1 MKYIKILL
9 TLALCFCYTLS
20 YAQKR
25 VTGRVWSKTDG
36 AIVLANVV
44 ENLSRG
50 GGGGGGGGMKTRLA
64 MVADLALRSV
74 QLQLAMVAMAMA
86 MAMAMVL
93 VHLKVRL
100 LPTMGKGLMKVRL
113 LPTMGKGL
121 LKIGGRSSAQVQDR
135 LVLM

>member
-1 MKYIKILL
+1 MALL
-9 TLALCFCYTLS
+9 
-20 YAQKR
+20 
-25 VTGRVWSKTDG
+25 
-36 AIVLANVV
+36 LANVV
-44 ENLSRG
+44 ENLSRPSQDLEVAV
-50 GGGGGGGGMKTRLA
+50 MKTRLA

-100 LPTMGKGLMKVRL
+100 LPTMGKGLLMVRL
-113 LPTMGKGL
+113 LPAMGKGL

>member
-1 MKYIKILL
+1 
-9 TLALCFCYTLS
+9 
-20 YAQKR
+20 
-25 VTGRVWSKTDG
+25 
-36 AIVLANVV
+36 
-44 ENLSRG
+44 
-50 GGGGGGGGMKTRLA
+50 MKTRLA

-100 LPTMGKGLMKVRL
+100 LPTMGKGLPMVRL
-113 LPTMGKGL
+113 LPAMGKGL
-121 LKIGGRSSAQVQDR
+121 LKIGSHSSVQKQDQ